1 MTKKDAEQRIRKLRK
16 LIEYHRTLY
25 HVFDAPEIS
34 DEALDALKNE
44 LEELEHRYPE
54 LVIPTSPT
62 QTVGGRPLE
71 RFVQVRHEAPMLSF
85 FDAFSEEEMRQWL
98 ERLENFLGHSLQA
111 GRESLFYCELKIDGL
126 AIELVYDNGRLV
138 RGSTRGDGIV
148 GEDITQNLLTV
159 LSIPQRLEQLGSA
172 PILKHL
178 VVRGEVF
185 ITKKELEH
193 INKEQQKK
201 GLRPYANARNLAAG
215 SVRQLDPAITASR
228 RLESFQY
235 DIVTNVGQK
244 THEEEH
250 KILASWGFKV
260 NEHNRAARSLEEI
273 FVFRNAWEKKR
284 EALGYEIDGVVVI
297 VNNNAVFDTGGV
309 VGKGPRAAIAYK
321 FSPRQATTVVE
332 DIVVQVGRTGTL
344 TPVAVLRPVEVS
356 GVTVT
361 HSTLHNF
368 DEIKRLDVRVKDTVI
383 LTRSGDVI
391 PKVIGVIKELRPAK
405 TRLYVPP
412 RRCPVD
418 GSPLIREGVLVRC
431 SNRSCGAQNRNRIL
445 HFASRDAF
453 DIRGLGRKIVDRFLD
468 EGLIGNAA
476 DIFFL
481 KEEDVASLE
490 RFGEKS
496 ARNLITE
503 IEQARTISLD
513 KFLYALGILHVG
525 QETARALSRRF
536 LTRRKSISIRTA
548 ASFFSSLSLGDLQDI
563 QDIGPVVAESIRQW
577 FSDRHNL
584 EMLKRLNDARLVL
597 KSPERAVG
605 GVFRGKK
612 FVITGTL
619 SLPRQRIKEII
630 QREGGHLQSSV
641 SSKTDVVLAGRD
653 SGSKLERARQRHTAV
668 WDEQT
673 FVSHLPLAVRKSLG
687 L

>member
-71 RFVQVRHEAPMLSF
+71 KFVQVRHEAPMLSF

-138 RGSTRGDGIV
+138 RGSTRGDGTM
-148 GEDITQNLLTV
+148 GEDITQNLLTAP
-159 LSIPQRLEQLGSA
+159 SIPQRLEQLGSA
-172 PILKHL
+172 PIPQYL

-235 DIVTNVGQK
+235 DIVTDVGQM

-273 FVFRNAWEKKR
+273 FAFRNAWEKKR
-284 EALGYEIDGVVVI
+284 EALAYEIDGVVVI
-297 VNNNAVFDTGGV
+297 VNDNAVFDTSGV

-368 DEIKRLDVRVKDTVI
+368 DEIKRLDVRVEDTVI

-405 TRLYVPP
+405 TRPYVPP

-418 GSPLIREGVLVRC
+418 GSPLVRDGVLVRC

-481 KEEDVASLE
+481 KEGDIALLE

-525 QETARALSRRF
+525 QETARALSQRF
-536 LTRRKSISIRTA
+536 LTRRKGISIRTA

-584 EMLKRLNDARLVL
+584 AMLKRLNDARLVL
-597 KSPERAVG
+597 KSSERAVG
-605 GVFRGKK
+605 GVFKGKE

-653 SGSKLERARQRHTAV
+653 SGSKLEHARQHHTAV

-673 FVSHLPLAVRKSLG
+673 FISHLPLAVRKSLG
-687 L
+687 S